1 FLHLQRLPICALK
14 IDSQF
19 MTDLLHRRSE
29 RRLVAAMINL
39 AHNLGKVVVAEGVES
54 ASQQKW
60 LADEG
65 CDQMQGYILCA
76 PASFDRLKRELADLC
91 LPAVDNNLPNNL
103 SDQ

>member
-1 FLHLQRLPICALK
+1 FGTGSSSFLHLQRLPISALK

-60 LADEG
+60 LAEEG
-65 CDQMQGYILCA
+65 CDHMQGYVLCA
-76 PASFDRLKRELADLC
+76 PASFERLKRELPQLR
-91 LPAVDNNLPNNL
+91 LPEMN
-103 SDQ
+103 